1 MITFPPSTKSRR
13 AGFTLTEVIVAS
25 TLTGF
30 VLTGVLSAFL
40 FIGRTGFRAS
50 SVSEMENDVRR
61 GLEVFAEDARNAR
74 DIHWNSPQS
83 LTLVLPAGPVTYVYD
98 GTPGGDTSSAFYRQE
113 GDATSHLPRRVL
125 VRNVA
130 PDFVFQRFKLEQ
142 PGVTDNSAAS
152 DLETKQIQ
160 VVLRAQRTSIA
171 TAGVTQQAVS
181 ARYIL
186 RNKRVSN

>member
-1 MITFPPSTKSRR
+1 MFPPSTKRRR

-30 VLTGVLSAFL
+30 VLAGVLSAFL

-50 SVSEMENDVRR
+50 SMSEMENDVRR

-83 LTLVLPAGPVTYVYD
+83 LTFLLPSGPVTYAYD
-98 GTPGGDTSSAFYRQE
+98 DAPSSDTYGGLYRQD
-113 GDATSHLPRRVL
+113 GDVASGQPRRVL

-130 PDFVFQRFKLEQ
+130 PDFAFHRFKLEQ
-142 PGVTDNSAAS
+142 AGVTDNSAAS

-171 TAGVTQQAVS
+171 TASASQQAVS
-181 ARYIL
+181 ARYVL

>member
-1 MITFPPSTKSRR
+1 MTTSAPSTRSRL
-13 AGFTLTEVIVAS
+13 AGFTLTEVIVAA
-25 TLTGF
+25 TLTGL
-30 VLTGVLSAFL
+30 VLAGVLSAFL

-74 DIHWNSPQS
+74 DVRWNSTQS
-83 LTLVLPAGPVTYVYD
+83 LTLMLPAGPVTYAYD
-98 GTPGGDTSSAFYRQE
+98 SVSGSNTHRAFYRQE
-113 GDATSHLPRRVL
+113 GNAASTGPRRIL
-125 VRNVA
+125 VRDVA
-130 PDFVFQRFKLEQ
+130 PDFAFRRFKLEQ

-160 VVLRAQRTSIA
+160 VVLRAQRTSVA
-171 TAGVTQQAVS
+171 TASVSQQAVS

-186 RNKRVSN
+186 RNKQVSN